1 MQTLAL
7 NTGLKMDK
15 GRDFVIRRGKLE
27 LERDDKYSKGIE
39 GIFERAGYK
48 TKVQEKKEEI
58 FEEVTPIE
66 NNKIENNS
74 QNQNNKSNNNDS
86 LFQRL
91 LGN

>member
-48 TKVQEKKEEI
+48 TKAQEKKEESI
-58 FEEVTPIE
+58 FKEIIP
-66 NNKIENNS
+66 IENNS
-74 QNQNNKSNNNDS
+74 QHQNNNSNNNDS

>member
-1 MQTLAL
+1 M
-7 NTGLKMDK
+7 
-15 GRDFVIRRGKLE
+15 
-27 LERDDKYSKGIE
+27 
-39 GIFERAGYK
+39 
-48 TKVQEKKEEI
+48 KKEEI
-58 FEEVTPIE
+58 FEEITPIE